1 MIETISA
8 KVGTVALY
16 VDMGRESAR
25 RAAADVAGAM
35 RGAGFEVA
43 LCEDQDREL
52 HLGTSGSSLENAVVL
67 VTVGGDGTLLRAAQ
81 IAAPLRLPLFG
92 INTGRLGFLTEM
104 DGRSE
109 DLTKLPDIL
118 RAGLSIDERSAL
130 STELRGTTRMALND
144 VVVRR
149 TGDSHM
155 TPFSIFVDGKEAARV
170 PADGVAVATPTGST
184 AYFLS
189 GGGPILAPDVRH
201 HRTLAAY
208 AVLAT
213 AGRARRFAH
222 RGRLKRRRRERGPRL
237 RRSNR
242 GSPATRRAGFG
253 NALSVFG
260 ALCAPGPA
268 RLLHTARRQAA
279 LECADQRRLAPG
291 RACCACR
298 SRISV

>member
-1 MIETISA
+1 VIETVSA
-8 KVGTVALY
+8 RIGTVALY
-16 VDMGRESAR
+16 VDMVRESAR

-43 LCEDQDREL
+43 LCEDQNREL
-52 HLGTSGSSLENAVVL
+52 NLGTSGASVENAVVL

-104 DGRSE
+104 DGRTE

-118 RAGLSIDERSAL
+118 RAGLPIDERSAL
-130 STELRGTTRMALND
+130 STELRGIERMALND

-189 GGGPILAPDVRH
+189 GGGPILAPDVAAFGIIALLPHTLFSRPLVVRDDSRIELVSSADVESVALDCDG
-201 HRTLAAY
+201 RT
-208 AVLAT
+208 V
-213 AGRARRFAH
+213 
-222 RGRLKRRRRERGPRL
+222 
-237 RRSNR
+237 
-242 GSPATRRAGFG
+242 
-253 NALSVFG
+253 
-260 ALCAPGPA
+260 
-268 RLLHTARRQAA
+268 
-279 LECADQRRLAPG
+279 DRLAPG
-291 RACCACR
+291 ERVVVTRYPFPVRFARRAPLDFFTLLEDKLRWNAPIKDR
-298 SRISV
+298 